1 MRARACGAV
10 LPAAASKESRVL
22 TRRSARGRRPCSL
35 SPRRGGARRSM
46 QVPPHRHAKPRSPS
60 FFRHASHRLFVAVVS
75 SAPPP
80 SRADSAPLWSRA
92 TRGRARRRCGPPS
105 ALWRR
110 RSAVRLCSTW
120 SRGRWSPR
128 CRRTRISWRTA
139 WPRRRPKQKQKR
151 LRHCSKIAR
160 ARALSSCVHGALNHA
175 QGARD
180 SPWAPHAAR
189 ASERHFFSDE

>member
-80 SRADSAPLWSRA
+80 SWADSAPLWSRA

-139 WPRRRPKQKQKR
+139 PPPEAEAEASPP
-151 LRHCSKIAR
+151 LLEDR
-160 ARALSSCVHGALNHA
+160 ARACVVVMRARRTQSCTGRPRQSVGPTC
-175 QGARD
+175 GE
-180 SPWAPHAAR
+180 
-189 ASERHFFSDE
+189 SE